1 QALAAASRAQRRLAL
16 MVLGLDGFSRIND
29 SLGYALGDVLLRAV
43 ADRLQAEIDRSIGG
57 RALEGAGG
65 LARLRGDLFA
75 LSWVVGP
82 YESIDVVDDLVRR
95 LLVDLAEPINVGT
108 QDVFLAAS
116 VGISIYPEDSQS
128 AEALLAHAEIAV
140 HEAKRSGGGRFSYFS
155 ASMNAAAAERLRLH
169 NDLHRV
175 LQRHELFLHYQPQ
188 ISVISGRIVG
198 FEVLLRWQHLEL
210 GLVPPARFIPIAE
223 ENGQIL
229 PIGAW
234 VLEAACA
241 QLKAWLDEGFGPLRV
256 AVNLSARQFADGDLC
271 TLVSDVLAR
280 TGLPT
285 ASLEL
290 EITEGTAMQGAER
303 TISIMHRLKALGVSL
318 ALDDFGTGYSSLS
331 YLKRF
336 PIDVLKIDQSF
347 VRDITTDP
355 ADTAITR
362 ALVLLARSFG
372 MSVIAEGV
380 EDAEQLR
387 FIAEL
392 RCEDYQGYYFSRP
405 LSAQDITQLLQRQ
418 SLLPLL

>member
-1 QALAAASRAQRRLAL
+1 